1 MNGPQEIVLDHP
13 IDARLRRRAAAAAA
27 RHAGDTAHGRNE
39 RAVAIGIA
47 ALVLIGA
54 YGFAET
60 MDRLWWPVLLLTAGT
75 AGGMWLQVGRQA
87 LLARAAFDTAH
98 RKVFPDGRAQPWLG
112 PWGWTLET
120 PALSARESWT
130 TLSAPV
136 DYDGGLALVRGL
148 AAHPVPDSALPE
160 ALDRA
165 GLRTRIEA
173 WREAGT

>member
-1 MNGPQEIVLDHP
+1 MNAPQEIVPDYP
-13 IDARLRRRAAAAAA
+13 IDARMRRRAAA
-27 RHAGDTAHGRNE
+27 RHAWDTADGRNE

-75 AGGMWLQVGRQA
+75 AAGIWLQVGRQA

-98 RKVFPDGRAQPWLG
+98 RKVFPDGRAQLWLG
-112 PWGWTLET
+112 PWGWALET
-120 PALSARESWT
+120 PALTARESWT
-130 TLSAPV
+130 TLTALV
-136 DYDGGLALVRGL
+136 DCDGGLAFVRGL
-148 AAHPVPDSALPE
+148 AAYPVPDSALPE

-165 GLRTRIEA
+165 GLRARIEG
-173 WREAGT
+173 WREAVT